1 MRQLSHTRSLG
12 HPIRNAPTFLACPP
26 ALLSTLR
33 DDGAAPGR
41 LSFDV
46 GDSWASMV
54 NTPLLP
60 ISQKS
65 LTGNNSATGH
75 TQTVDP
81 AVTKLNDL
89 YGGASPA
96 VPPRATCT
104 TAATAYTVTTAILSR
119 ARVAS
124 APGVG
129 RVQNGSLRGLRNVV
143 LGPVCKASHSQI
155 HLVASVEAT
164 TVLTRWLPH
173 INKPRWWAWE
183 WASVGSNSDWARPGR
198 WGCPTGSE
206 WHNSHNYMA

>member
-1 MRQLSHTRSLG
+1 MCRFTWLGRTVRQLSHTRSPG
-12 HPIRNAPTFLACPP
+12 HPVRNAPTFLACPP
-26 ALLSTLR
+26 ALLSALR

-75 TQTVDP
+75 TQMVDP
-81 AVTKLNDL
+81 AVTKWNDL
-89 YGGASPA
+89 YGGAPTSRSSTSPA
-96 VPPRATCT
+96 VPARATCT
-104 TAATAYTVTTAILSR
+104 TATTAYTVTTAILSR
-119 ARVAS
+119 ARVAI

-129 RVQNGSLRGLRNVV
+129 RVQNGSSRGLRNVV

-173 INKPRWWAWE
+173 INKPRWWA
-183 WASVGSNSDWARPGR
+183 
-198 WGCPTGSE
+198 
-206 WHNSHNYMA
+206 